1 MGFRAP
7 LPQWLQ
13 GLGIGLAGPHIRFK
27 KRRVVSLHHLL
38 PGCCNILGKV
48 LLFPVGSLDA
58 SVRRHSLIRAIELA
72 SRQDRPHDPGILVGK
87 SDGDDVRMPPLSHL
101 ADPLASGIILSL
113 GFAENGPR
121 TMDHQGAQISVAAFT
136 DPEQPGLPAARPL
149 PWNQSK
155 PGGRLASVLETIP
168 VTDRRYQRRRGDR
181 PNALDLANTLAL
193 LVGSKEVPDPL
204 VIPGDAL
211 IELRQFLMHIAHQI
225 PEHVAKAV
233 GGAVNYLCE
242 TTPQARDVP
251 AYHDAMF
258 GQKTA
263 DLVHQ
268 PRPVRDQPLADA
280 MNGLDLQLRCQTDS
294 NQSQYAP

>member
-13 GLGIGLAGPHIRFK
+13 GIGIGLAGPHIRFK

-101 ADPLASGIILSL
+101 ADPLASRIILSP

-121 TMDHQGAQISVAAFT
+121 RCHGNSRWPKAPS
-136 DPEQPGLPAARPL
+136 EGSLRLPR
-149 PWNQSK
+149 SHTS
-155 PGGRLASVLETIP
+155 R
-168 VTDRRYQRRRGDR
+168 
-181 PNALDLANTLAL
+181 
-193 LVGSKEVPDPL
+193 
-204 VIPGDAL
+204 
-211 IELRQFLMHIAHQI
+211 
-225 PEHVAKAV
+225 
-233 GGAVNYLCE
+233 
-242 TTPQARDVP
+242 
-251 AYHDAMF
+251 
-258 GQKTA
+258 
-263 DLVHQ
+263 
-268 PRPVRDQPLADA
+268 PRPWRGGSSVCGGKSDDVGR
-280 MNGLDLQLRCQTDS
+280 
-294 NQSQYAP
+294 